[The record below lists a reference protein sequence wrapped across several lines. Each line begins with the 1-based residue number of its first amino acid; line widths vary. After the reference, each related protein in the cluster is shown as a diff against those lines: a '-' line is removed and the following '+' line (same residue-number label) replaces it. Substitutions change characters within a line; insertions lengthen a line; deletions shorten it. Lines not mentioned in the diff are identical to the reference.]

1 MDLHL
6 RKITIISLSILLFS
20 CKGEG
25 RKSFLPALP
34 GYNPSTKDVVVL
46 DKELLEISGINF
58 IGNGKLVGINDE
70 DGKIYIIDQAD
81 GSYKVSTFGRKR
93 DYEDVVKYGDFYFVL
108 ESNGNIH
115 RVPVAAPNS
124 EEEFEFKR
132 EKKVEF
138 ESLYF
143 DPSIN
148 KLMLLS
154 KEQRE
159 SKKGILIFS
168 FDPITLEFSEDPV
181 FIISLDDVEK
191 AMKDN
196 NTICKPSAAA
206 IHPILNKLFVIAS
219 VGKVL
224 IQCSIRGE
232 VEKAYQINPNHFPQ
246 PEGICFA
253 PNGDMYISNEGM
265 DGKATIR
272 KYLYTP

>member
-1 MDLHL
+1 MDLYL
-6 RKITIISLSILLFS
+6 RKIIIILLTVLLFS

-25 RKSFLPALP
+25 RKSFLPAIP
-34 GYNPSTKDVVVL
+34 GYNPATKEVVVL
-46 DKELLEISGINF
+46 DKELLEISGINYM
-58 IGNGKLVGINDE
+58 GDGKLVGINDE
-70 DGKIYIIDQAD
+70 DGKIYIINPD

-115 RVPVAAPNS
+115 RVPVSAPNS
-124 EEEFEFKR
+124 EEEFEFER
-132 EKKVEF
+132 KKKIEF

-159 SKKGILIFS
+159 SKKGILVFS
-168 FDPITLEFSEDPV
+168 FDPVTLEYSDDPV
-181 FIISLDDVEK
+181 FMISFNDIEK
-191 AMKDN
+191 AMKDH
-196 NTICKPSAAA
+196 NTVCKPSAAA
-206 IHPILNKLFVIAS
+206 INPISNKLFVIAS

-224 IQCSIRGE
+224 IQCNIRGE
-232 VEKAYQINPNHFPQ
+232 VEKAYQINPSHFPQ

-253 PNGDMYISNEGM
+253 PNGDMYISNEGV

-272 KYLYTP
+272 KYPYAP